1 MHFTLQ
7 SGKKLKIEFSTPQT
21 RVFYSSPFDL
31 FNYTDSLFIK
41 SLKARFP
48 NTFLIIG
55 LESLP
60 ESHIQSLQEREES
73 LKRVPEINQIL
84 APCPIIDQDFIQT
97 YEIQYLITTPENA
110 QKFQDLNLGESLVVV
125 DPPLKLHKDELVGRI
140 LANKD
145 KFLSKCLEDG
155 ISRKQLGVSLWE
167 ELLSRLKKVSA
178 SENWVYYRDMFVKG
192 FRQKGRRFYK
202 RISRMVNEFER
213 SVEDSIIENFEE

>member
-1 MHFTLQ
+1 M
-7 SGKKLKIEFSTPQT
+7 
-21 RVFYSSPFDL
+21 
-31 FNYTDSLFIK
+31 
-41 SLKARFP
+41 
-48 NTFLIIG
+48 
-55 LESLP
+55 
-60 ESHIQSLQEREES
+60 
-73 LKRVPEINQIL
+73 
-84 APCPIIDQDFIQT
+84 
-97 YEIQYLITTPENA
+97 
-110 QKFQDLNLGESLVVV
+110 NLGESLVVV